1 MLIQVMSNRLDQ
13 VRAYIEDESIHFV
26 LLQNGVYL
34 LPKLLTLV
42 SPHRVNVLDTDWH
55 AAGLGAQFID
65 HPGINNKHVN
75 YISHTQWVVLCAEHT
90 PVMTLQ

>member
-1 MLIQVMSNRLDQ
+1 MLIQVMCNKLDQ
-13 VRAYIEDESIHFV
+13 VTAYIDDESIHFV

-34 LPKLLTLV
+34 LPRLLTLV
-42 SPHRVNVLDTDWH
+42 SPHRIKVLDVDWR
-55 AAGLGAQFID
+55 AAGLDAQFND
-65 HPGINNKHVN
+65 HPAINNKHVN